1 MTDARQTPFVG
12 RSILR
17 REDQRLLTGQGQFIA
32 DIALPRMLHAVFVRS
47 TLAHAHIRAVDV
59 TRAASAP
66 GVTMVLSGAEL
77 ARLLPPVPDSQL
89 SLPSKWRALVE
100 HKLHNPQQPLLAID
114 KARHVGEAIAVV
126 VAETRYAAEDA
137 AELVQPELEPLPA
150 VIDPEEALRAGAPLV
165 HERLGTNLIGE
176 FGIGKGAIEAA
187 LSRAPK
193 RLRRRFYHHRYS
205 GLPMECRGVI
215 GIHEPR
221 TDSVTIWSSTQVV
234 HWVRREAASVLGL
247 PESRVRCVAPDVGGG
262 FGVKGHVYPEDLL
275 IPFLARRIR
284 RPVSWIEDRQEHFL
298 SATHARDQIHELEIG
313 FDEEGRI
320 LALRD
325 NFTADC
331 GAWNPI
337 GAGIIYN
344 TAAHLLGPYKVE
356 HFAATAKVVTTNKVP
371 SAAYRGAGRPEASF
385 AVERSI
391 DLVASAVGLEPA
403 EVRRRNMVR
412 ADEMPYSVGIPYRDG
427 QPIVYDSG
435 DFQAGLRQ
443 ALEALGGTE
452 AFRRRQRE
460 ALSQGRYLGLGIGSY
475 TEGTGVGPFESA
487 TVRIDASGK
496 VYLSGGSCPQGQGME
511 TIFAQI
517 VADAWSVTPDDV
529 VVSLADTAAI
539 PMGFGTIA
547 SRSTVT
553 LSAAIHHAS
562 ERLRK
567 KVLAIAAHLLECAP
581 ADLELREG
589 GVGIV
594 GVPARTISLAKL
606 AQAARPGWDH
616 GRPEGVEPGLE
627 DTFHFEPQTVTW
639 SNATH
644 AAIVEVDIEVGRVKI
659 EKYVIAHD
667 CGNVVNPMLLEG
679 QIMGGAA
686 QGLGGILLEGF
697 VYDAEG
703 QLLTGSLMDYAMPRA
718 DDMPDF
724 QLIHLHSPSPLNP
737 LGVKGVGEGGAIG
750 PPAAIANAVSDALAP
765 FGAEFNETPLKPER
779 ILARARH
786 TRTGDAR

>member
-1 MTDARQTPFVG
+1 
-12 RSILR
+12 
-17 REDQRLLTGQGQFIA
+17 
-32 DIALPRMLHAVFVRS
+32 
-47 TLAHAHIRAVDV
+47 
-59 TRAASAP
+59 
-66 GVTMVLSGAEL
+66 MVLSGAEL

-234 HWVRREAASVLGL
+234 HWVRREAASILGL

-275 IPFLARRIR
+275 IPFLARRIG

-325 NFTADC
+325 NFMADC

-356 HFAATAKVVTTNKVP
+356 HFAATAKVGGDEQGPERRLSGRWPAGSELRGGAQHRSRGIRGWPGAGGGATP
-371 SAAYRGAGRPEASF
+371 EHGPRRRDALLGGHSLSRRPAYR
-385 AVERSI
+385 
-391 DLVASAVGLEPA
+391 
-403 EVRRRNMVR
+403 
-412 ADEMPYSVGIPYRDG
+412 
-427 QPIVYDSG
+427 
-435 DFQAGLRQ
+435 LRQ
-443 ALEALGGTE
+443 
-452 AFRRRQRE
+452 R
-460 ALSQGRYLGLGIGSY
+460 
-475 TEGTGVGPFESA
+475 
-487 TVRIDASGK
+487 
-496 VYLSGGSCPQGQGME
+496 
-511 TIFAQI
+511 
-517 VADAWSVTPDDV
+517 
-529 VVSLADTAAI
+529 
-539 PMGFGTIA
+539 
-547 SRSTVT
+547 
-553 LSAAIHHAS
+553 
-562 ERLRK
+562 
-567 KVLAIAAHLLECAP
+567 
-581 ADLELREG
+581 
-589 GVGIV
+589 
-594 GVPARTISLAKL
+594 
-606 AQAARPGWDH
+606 
-616 GRPEGVEPGLE
+616 
-627 DTFHFEPQTVTW
+627 
-639 SNATH
+639 
-644 AAIVEVDIEVGRVKI
+644 
-659 EKYVIAHD
+659 
-667 CGNVVNPMLLEG
+667 
-679 QIMGGAA
+679 
-686 QGLGGILLEGF
+686 
-697 VYDAEG
+697 
-703 QLLTGSLMDYAMPRA
+703 
-718 DDMPDF
+718 
-724 QLIHLHSPSPLNP
+724 
-737 LGVKGVGEGGAIG
+737 
-750 PPAAIANAVSDALAP
+750 
-765 FGAEFNETPLKPER
+765 
-779 ILARARH
+779 
-786 TRTGDAR
+786 